1 MPDHASGEPM
11 LSRTEPAA
19 VAEGARIVLGALIA
33 LGWVS
38 IDSATTNGI
47 ITAVG
52 AVASV
57 LLTAWT
63 RNRVTPAAKLHEGT
77 AS

>member
-1 MPDHASGEPM
+1 MPDQISPGEPM

-19 VAEGARIVLGALIA
+19 IAEGARMVLGVLVA

-38 IDSATTNGI
+38 IDSATTNVI

-52 AVASV
+52 AVASIV
-57 LLTAWT
+57 LTAWT
-63 RNRVTPAAKLHEGT
+63 RNRVTPTAKR
-77 AS
+77 